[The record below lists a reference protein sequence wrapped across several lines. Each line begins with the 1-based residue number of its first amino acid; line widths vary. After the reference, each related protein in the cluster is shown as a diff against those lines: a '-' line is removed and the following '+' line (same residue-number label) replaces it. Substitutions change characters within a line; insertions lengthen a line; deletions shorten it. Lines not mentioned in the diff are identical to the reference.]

1 MNSAPRINSQS
12 NTRSSASASSSRT
25 ARANAFAHDGAV
37 ANDVVPFR
45 VVARARSDARSSPS
59 RSARS
64 LRLHLTRFARA
75 SRIRDSQIASDRWRS
90 KYRCRRST
98 FACDAMRSSS
108 PECDDNRAMARA
120 IASIASIGLVRSV
133 GQGGHGG
140 RSVREV
146 GRSDS
151 RSDGQSVGRSDTRTI
166 GRTDT
171 RSIGRGV
178 IRVIDE
184 SSTS

>member
-98 FACDAMRSSS
+98 FACDAMRSLS

-120 IASIASIGLVRSV
+120 IASDRVDRAGAVGRTGGSVGRSV
-133 GQGGHGG
+133 GQGG

-146 GRSDS
+146 GPTIGRSVGHSDN
-151 RSDGQSVGRSDTRTI
+151 RSVGRTLGQSVGRTLD
-166 GRTDT
+166 
-171 RSIGRGV
+171 RSGV
-178 IRVIDE
+178 G
-184 SSTS
+184 